1 MTQTALDSLQKASDL
16 DVGGWNL
23 KLNSLVILVLGREVL
38 AVLVVDVRG
47 YLLSQAVP
55 MFTELLMVA
64 MNFVRVVAVCT
75 LAGVHLEVVKCPALS
90 VGYWAGERL
99 DWILHEPHRSPL
111 LRRNRL
117 GVDDCR
123 HGGS

>member
-75 LAGVHLEVVKCPALS
+75 LAGVHLEVVQRPALS
-90 VGYWAGERL
+90 VVYWT
-99 DWILHEPHRSPL
+99 
-111 LRRNRL
+111 
-117 GVDDCR
+117 
-123 HGGS
+123 